1 MAQNKKTN
9 VENPQELE
17 NFENAVLS
25 SEAFIEKY
33 QKQLM
38 IAFVVIITLIAGWL
52 VYKNLVQEPA
62 NQEAEALI
70 VEGQLYFAANQY
82 QMALDGDSINYIGFV
97 AIADEYGNTPSGNLA
112 NAYAGIS
119 YYKLGDYDNAIAYL
133 SNYSGDDAIVGYS
146 ILGTIGD
153 SYVQKGETESAL
165 SYFEKAAKSE
175 NVMVATTY
183 LLKLARAYESLNQND
198 KALATYQTIKTQ
210 YKDVLPGIADVD
222 DVDKFINALS
232 K

>member
-97 AIADEYGNTPSGNLA
+97 AIADEYGSTPSGNLA

-146 ILGTIGD
+146 VLGTIGD

-165 SYFEKAAKSE
+165 SYFEKAAKSD

-183 LLKLARAYESLNQND
+183 LLKLARAYESLNQNG

>member
-165 SYFEKAAKSE
+165 SYFEKAAKSD

-198 KALATYQTIKTQ
+198 KALATYQTIKIQ